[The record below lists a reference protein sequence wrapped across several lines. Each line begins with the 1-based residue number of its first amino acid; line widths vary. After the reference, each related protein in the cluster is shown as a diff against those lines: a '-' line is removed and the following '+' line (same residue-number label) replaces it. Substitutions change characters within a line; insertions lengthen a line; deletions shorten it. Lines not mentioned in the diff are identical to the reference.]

1 MKINEIVEPKP
12 ITLEVVGLKALGALF
27 TSGNLG
33 NYLNDRKVIAVGKKV
48 AKHFQ
53 KHMKTVAQQAQQ
65 TYGASKKELDAQP
78 AESLEKLG
86 KIQLTEEEEQQIIE
100 EVVLQELLPA
110 LAAIGSGLGAGA
122 RAVGSAVGAGAK
134 AAGRAIGAGA
144 KAVGRAGVAGA
155 KAAGRAGVARA
166 KAAGAAGVAGAK
178 RAGSAIKKGIKQV
191 GQDMAT
197 LAARKAADT
206 PPKPGDI
213 DGDGDADAK
222 DNEDFQAY
230 AKDFASNKVFMQ
242 NIDGLSNKNIKSA
255 VDQTIKSMSPDDKNE
270 EQWVKLV
277 ALSQQS
283 SALDPTNMS
292 RQQKDTRDQVWN
304 TLTHAEKKG
313 FITLTPAGKDMLA
326 KQKG

>member
-1 MKINEIVEPKP
+1 
-12 ITLEVVGLKALGALF
+12 
-27 TSGNLG
+27 
-33 NYLNDRKVIAVGKKV
+33 
-48 AKHFQ
+48 
-53 KHMKTVAQQAQQ
+53 
-65 TYGASKKELDAQP
+65 
-78 AESLEKLG
+78 
-86 KIQLTEEEEQQIIE
+86 
-100 EVVLQELLPA
+100 
-110 LAAIGSGLGAGA
+110 
-122 RAVGSAVGAGAK
+122 
-134 AAGRAIGAGA
+134 
-144 KAVGRAGVAGA
+144 
-155 KAAGRAGVARA
+155 
-166 KAAGAAGVAGAK
+166 
-178 RAGSAIKKGIKQV
+178 
-191 GQDMAT
+191 MAT

-230 AKDFASNKVFMQ
+230 AKDFAPNKVFMQ

>member
-1 MKINEIVEPKP
+1 
-12 ITLEVVGLKALGALF
+12 
-27 TSGNLG
+27 
-33 NYLNDRKVIAVGKKV
+33 
-48 AKHFQ
+48 
-53 KHMKTVAQQAQQ
+53 
-65 TYGASKKELDAQP
+65 
-78 AESLEKLG
+78 
-86 KIQLTEEEEQQIIE
+86 
-100 EVVLQELLPA
+100 
-110 LAAIGSGLGAGA
+110 
-122 RAVGSAVGAGAK
+122 
-134 AAGRAIGAGA
+134 
-144 KAVGRAGVAGA
+144 
-155 KAAGRAGVARA
+155 
-166 KAAGAAGVAGAK
+166 
-178 RAGSAIKKGIKQV
+178 
-191 GQDMAT
+191 MAT

-222 DNEDFQAY
+222 DNENFQAY